1 MFVLY
6 FQDMFWIYKNQY
18 DKTTQVQILDR
29 QSEITPVSS
38 EQWKERQAIAF

>member
-18 DKTTQVQILDR
+18 DKATQVQILDS
-29 QSEITPVSS
+29 QF
-38 EQWKERQAIAF
+38 QADSDYIS